1 MKVSADEL
9 RERHTRSH
17 ERFYKL
23 FANASEGGRT
33 IMFDGAVIAALMPV
47 LPHRSLPNGVT
58 YRDPSMVE
66 PVLSELASLY
76 DSAGITAWT
85 VWVLPG
91 DEHLAP
97 VLEAHGHRL
106 DGTPQL
112 MGAVIGDCD
121 LTPATELSID
131 EGTPAEVGEIND
143 VAWGNADPD
152 YTLLLRDLPD
162 QVLRYVARDDT
173 GTPIGSTLAIHAK
186 GDCYITFVSTHPDV
200 RGRGVASD
208 LMKAALRDA
217 LEAGCVTTTLEA
229 SAMGRSAYRR
239 IGYKDLGA
247 LQMYEKRAT

>member
-1 MKVSADEL
+1 VKVSADEL
-9 RERHTRSH
+9 RERHARSH
-17 ERFYKL
+17 ERFYKV

-58 YRDPSMVE
+58 YRDPSMVG
-66 PVLSELASLY
+66 PVLGELASLY
-76 DSAGITAWT
+76 ESAQITAWT

-91 DEHLAP
+91 DEHLGP
-97 VLEAHGHRL
+97 ILEAHGHKL
-106 DGTPQL
+106 DGTPEL

-121 LTPATELSID
+121 LTPASEIAID
-131 EGTPAEVGEIND
+131 EGTLEEAGEIND

-152 YTLLLRDLPD
+152 YALLLRDLPAD
-162 QVLRYVARDDT
+162 VHRYIARDDS
-173 GTPIGSTLAIHAK
+173 GTAIGSTLAIHAK
-186 GDCYITFVSTHPDV
+186 GDCYITFVSAHPDV

-247 LQMYEKRAT
+247 LRMYEKRAD

>member
-1 MKVSADEL
+1 MKVSDDEL
-9 RERHTRSH
+9 RERHSRSH
-17 ERFYKL
+17 ERFYKV
-23 FANASEGGRT
+23 FANASDGGRT
-33 IMFDGAVIAALMPV
+33 VMFDGAVIAAVMPV

-66 PVLSELASLY
+66 PVLPELAGLY
-76 DSAGITAWT
+76 ESAGVTAWT

-91 DEHLAP
+91 DEHLVPA
-97 VLEAHGHRL
+97 LEAHGHTL

-121 LTPATELSID
+121 LTPATDVEIG
-131 EGTPAEVGEIND
+131 EGTRAEVGAVND
-143 VAWGNADPD
+143 IAWGNEDPD

-162 QVLRYVARDDT
+162 QVRRYVARDAA
-173 GTPIGSTLAIHAK
+173 GEPIGTTLAIHAK
-186 GDCYITFVSTHPDV
+186 GDCYITFVSAHPDV
-200 RGRGVASD
+200 RGRGIASD

-247 LQMYEKRAT
+247 MLMYEKRV